1 MEAAGDRGV
10 SGDTVTEREEG
21 IGRVGGGAADY
32 DVWYRA
38 SWSNCSLGGV
48 WERGGERESETE
60 RGGGGGGG
68 GREEGERDRQ
78 TDRERERERERE
90 RGRGREVG
98 SEREDRERQRAY
110 IDGRRAYKREAAVYT
125 CDSTPTSSGLTPRV
139 SPRFWTL
146 FCSWLI

>member
-60 RGGGGGGG
+60 REGGGGGGGG
-68 GREEGERDRQ
+68 GRRERETDRQ
-78 TDRERERERERE
+78 IERERERE
-90 RGRGREVG
+90 RGREGGREG
-98 SEREDRERQRAY
+98 GRE
-110 IDGRRAYKREAAVYT
+110 
-125 CDSTPTSSGLTPRV
+125 
-139 SPRFWTL
+139 
-146 FCSWLI
+146 